1 MGSLIMLSFGLCNHY
16 SEDRLAILLQQS
28 HHKNVFGYCYQLVV
42 VIKLAWFKVITLN
55 APNVSSTIL
64 WRTLSITSLIETVEA
79 V

>member
-1 MGSLIMLSFGLCNHY
+1 
-16 SEDRLAILLQQS
+16 
-28 HHKNVFGYCYQLVV
+28 LVV